1 MSQHLCTVVE
11 VILRLGKTCADRKLR
26 TDQNNYLNREE
37 IQTKPDLANGSDG
50 ITRQAPSWL
59 SRQQGSNMCL
69 PRCIPFVDS
78 PLSLTFF
85 SHLHPTFILLLF
97 QRPFSKFPLQLCQLN
112 LHYIYLSVLLSWLM
126 TFAHEKLRALPPSLI
141 ETGSFISL
149 FNLLN
154 LILYYP
160 SNVPILNQLN
170 PYS

>member
-1 MSQHLCTVVE
+1 MDPMESPVKHLPG
-11 VILRLGKTCADRKLR
+11 LADNKAATCV
-26 TDQNNYLNREE
+26 YLLLN
-37 IQTKPDLANGSDG
+37 LLF
-50 ITRQAPSWL
+50 L
-59 SRQQGSNMCL
+59 S
-69 PRCIPFVDS
+69 PF
-78 PLSLTFF
+78 SLTFF